1 MPELKEVFEM
11 VSHKVEPDTDAW
23 RRQDERHRRSARNRR
38 IGAFAVVAA
47 IAAVAALVAI
57 AVPGGERSTDVGVNP
72 TEPPAT
78 LVPETDYLIDLNTG
92 EMTALP
98 KSIGRD
104 GLSDWYAVSPDGTRV
119 AFDAQDEAGTTQVF
133 VAGLDGTDVQQV
145 THHPRGAG
153 VPVWSPDGAAIAYQ
167 GWDVE
172 NIIVLDLATGG
183 TSQVTNEKPTSEIGA
198 VSADFSPPNGE
209 FIVYSV
215 NRGPG
220 WGVRIVP
227 VTGGR
232 SIPLVGGGKNQVEAG
247 EGTLSPDGSTLT
259 MWCAGRLSGI
269 CIANHDGTNLRT
281 LVSEPS
287 LFSPRW
293 SPDGTRI
300 AYFNAETKEV
310 FTVEVATGETTL
322 AAEGTSPEWRDDHT
336 LIVETIESPS

>member
-1 MPELKEVFEM
+1 MPELKEVFAM
-11 VSHKVEPDTDAW
+11 VTKQTEPEVDSW
-23 RRQDERHRRSARNRR
+23 KEQEQRQRRLSRNRR
-38 IGAFAVVAA
+38 FGAL
-47 IAAVAALVAI
+47 AVAAAIGLVAVVLGI
-57 AVPGGERSTDVGVNP
+57 RAANDGTGTPTPPGS
-72 TEPPAT
+72 A
-78 LVPETDYLIDLNTG
+78 VPETDYLIDLNTG

-98 KSIGRD
+98 TSIASDGR
-104 GLSDWYAVSPDGTRV
+104 SDWYAVSPDGTRV
-119 AFDAQDEAGTTQVF
+119 AFDSQGEAGTTQVF
-133 VAGLDGTDVQQV
+133 IASLDGADVQQV
-145 THHPRGAG
+145 THQPRGAG

-172 NIIVLDLATGG
+172 NIIVLDLATGE

-215 NRGPG
+215 DRGPG

-322 AAEGTSPEWRDDHT
+322 VAEGMSPEWRDDHT